1 MEIDETTN
9 QEHGSVRHDSMCH
22 DKVCMHLRLCLSSL
36 LAGNLAVCRV
46 ISMCLCL
53 CIRERVCLNMILAY
67 SQRAYILISYT
78 NISL

>member
-22 DKVCMHLRLCLSSL
+22 DKVCMHLRLCPSSL
-36 LAGNLAVCRV
+36 LAGNLAVCQG
-46 ISMCLCL
+46 ISMCVCL
-53 CIRERVCLNMILAY
+53 CICERVCLNMILAY
-67 SQRAYILISYT
+67 SRRAYILISYT